1 MSMCQILTEI
11 DAEPWIKH
19 FEEQAKK
26 GNTARSRL
34 NKHFIL
40 VESGKRDTEV
50 QHPQPLP
57 PVVSPVQQSVDQ
69 AKEEV
74 KREKEEGET
83 QKALGI
89 SEHCPV
95 LKRKAKEGVF
105 QRAEI
110 IAKRN
115 KSVRRGKKKKILFSD
130 IFN

>member
-1 MSMCQILTEI
+1 MSMHPNLTEI

-34 NKHFIL
+34 NNHFIL
-40 VESGKRDTEV
+40 VEAGKRGTET
-50 QHPQPLP
+50 QHTQPLP
-57 PVVSPVQQSVDQ
+57 PVVSPVQQTIDQ

-74 KREKEEGET
+74 RREKEEEGGKST
-83 QKALGI
+83 SA
-89 SEHCPV
+89 EHCQL
-95 LKRKAKEGVF
+95 LKRKAKEGILES
-105 QRAEI
+105 AEI

-115 KSVRRGKKKKILFSD
+115 KSVRRAKKKILFSD

>member
-1 MSMCQILTEI
+1 MSTCPILMEI
-11 DAEPWIKH
+11 NAEPWIKH

-40 VESGKRDTEV
+40 VESGKTGTEA
-50 QHPQPLP
+50 QHPQPLL

-69 AKEEV
+69 AKQEV
-74 KREKEEGET
+74 RREKEEEGVKRT
-83 QKALGI
+83 
-89 SEHCPV
+89 SEDCRL
-95 LKRKAKEGVF
+95 LKRKAKEGIL
-105 QRAEI
+105 QPAQS

-115 KSVRRGKKKKILFSD
+115 KSVRQTKKNIVFSD